1 MSKVARL
8 PLALITAAIM
18 LMTLVSTVAAA
29 PAGGRGSAT
38 ALANHGGDACVV
50 LEGATAADLQA
61 DLTAQVDALV
71 GEVID
76 ATALADA
83 NALLELAADFGG
95 TACVNLETLEVFV
108 DVCIDDLT
116 VLADVLADA
125 DFRTLLLG
133 LLGDSTIV
141 VDAALEAVLDPLL
154 TADVVVGAV
163 IGDIDFSELTT
174 DALLDVVVLLDLALG
189 APVCVEL
196 MVDIGEIVV
205 LGEEIICVEITAI
218 TVLDFDV
225 VFGDAALLDDAL
237 VAELA
242 ALLVE
247 LDLAVGDV
255 VCVVLVPVEGDLV
268 VGPVVVIVGGDV
280 NIGNVIV
287 GDITIGDCSNAV
299 ITIVVNGE
307 NVETNVTQNIE
318 GQCVDVVEA
327 PGGAPAPT
335 QPDDGEAPGTGGT
348 PAPSQPMLP
357 DTGVAG
363 TDATSYGALILALVA
378 LASVGTLAAVNTSA
392 RRSR

>member
-29 PAGGRGSAT
+29 PAGGRGST
-38 ALANHGGDACVV
+38 TGLADHGGGACVV

-61 DLTAQVDALV
+61 DLAAELDALV
-71 GEVID
+71 GEVVD
-76 ATALADA
+76 AAALAEA
-83 NALLELAADFGG
+83 NALLAVAAEFGG
-95 TACVNLETLEVFV
+95 TACVDLATLEVFV
-108 DVCIDDLT
+108 DVCIDDLE
-116 VLADVLADA
+116 VLADVLGDA
-125 DFRTLLLG
+125 EFRTILLD

-141 VDAALEAVLDPLL
+141 VDATLEAVLDALL
-154 TADVVVGAV
+154 TADVAVGAV

-174 DALLDVVVLLDLALG
+174 DALLDLVLLLELGLAEPL
-189 APVCVEL
+189 CVDL
-196 MVDIGEIVV
+196 MVDVGEIV
-205 LGEEIICVEITAI
+205 LDEEIICVEITAV

-237 VAELA
+237 IAELA

-247 LDLAVGDV
+247 LDLEVGDV
-255 VCVVLVPVEGDLV
+255 VCVVLVPVDGDFT

-307 NVETNVTQNIE
+307 NVETNVTQTIE
-318 GQCVDVVEA
+318 GQCVDVVAA
-327 PGGAPAPT
+327 PSGS
-335 QPDDGEAPGTGGT
+335 
-348 PAPSQPMLP
+348 PAPSQPDAGEAPASNQPGASPVMLP